1 MFQLAF
7 ADGNEQRLS
16 GQIDAMQ
23 ENDISLLEIRNV
35 DGTNVSDLSI
45 AQAKEIQK
53 EIGGCRK
60 IRMVNWL
67 SDRKIDI
74 TDAFAPHLDKFCH
87 TLEGC

>member
-1 MFQLAF
+1 MFQLAAF
-7 ADGNEQRLS
+7 ADEADSALS

-53 EIGGCRK
+53 KLE
-60 IRMVNWL
+60 
-67 SDRKIDI
+67 
-74 TDAFAPHLDKFCH
+74 DA
-87 TLEGC
+87 

>member
-1 MFQLAF
+1 MKQTA
-7 ADGNEQRLS
+7 ALS

-45 AQAKEIQK
+45 AQAERNTK

-67 SDRKIDI
+67 SDRKN
-74 TDAFAPHLDKFCH
+74 
-87 TLEGC
+87 